1 MADANTEL
9 IRNALEFARQGKDAL
24 AANMNSLNECNR
36 KNNPEARKNDYSLKD
51 EKPKRLKTDFARKIQ
66 SVGDLCAEIYY
77 QIEENPERMLELPVF
92 DEMRS
97 TIYMAQLQ
105 SARRLND
112 PVDRNGRLENIYR
125 HIQHEIMSGLGLK
138 DAEEQK
144 ELSLEQQIEISSMFG
159 RRYFGI

>member
-1 MADANTEL
+1 MADANTKL

-24 AANMNSLNECNR
+24 AANMNSLNEYNR
-36 KNNPEARKNDYSLKD
+36 KNNPEARKSDYSLKD

-105 SARRLND
+105 SARGIND
-112 PVDRNGRLENIYR
+112 PEKRNGGLKNIYR
-125 HIQHEIMSGLGLK
+125 SIQHEIMSGLGLK

>member
-1 MADANTEL
+1 MTKANTEL

-24 AANMNSLNECNR
+24 AANMNSLNDYNR
-36 KNNPEARKNDYSLKD
+36 KHNPKARKNDYSLKD
-51 EKPKRLKTDFARKIQ
+51 EKPNRLKTDFARQIQ

-105 SARRLND
+105 SARKLND
-112 PVDRNGRLENIYR
+112 PVDRNGQLANIYQ
-125 HIQHEIMSGLGLK
+125 HIQHDIMSSLGLK
-138 DAEEQK
+138 DADEMK
-144 ELSLEQQIEISSMFG
+144 ELSLEERLRISASFG
-159 RRYFGI
+159 GRYFGI